1 MKRKRLI
8 LLGGLLLCAAF
19 FLVACG
25 ADKEE
30 EKETVLPVSVTEVVE
45 GDLIQTE
52 NIPATI
58 EAKSVVDVVPKLAGR
73 VATVHVE
80 EGQSVKKGQLM
91 VQLETKELQIQLAQA
106 QAGLMSAKSA
116 LAQARS
122 GIKQAEASYLNAKNS
137 FQRVESLYEQQ
148 IISQQDYENSRLQFE
163 IAESAYEA
171 AQQQLAVDPATGA
184 QYLEA
189 TVKQAEASVA
199 LINANID
206 NARVEAPISGTV
218 TSVMVE
224 PGEMAGGGV
233 VVSVADMN
241 TVIATAKITQKN
253 VTKIQQGQEVK
264 VKIGASDDFES
275 TYKITKL
282 VPAADKSN
290 TYKLEVTIPNADK
303 AIKPGMTATIQAVT
317 NQIENVLLLPRDAV
331 VKRNGNDIVW
341 VVNNGKVKAA
351 DVVTGEYTDELVE
364 IKEGV
369 KAGDQVVTA
378 GQHLLSE
385 GNGVEIQNQGADQE
399 AEEPQNA
406 GKAQNGGDAE

>member
-19 FLVACG
+19 FVVACG
-25 ADKEE
+25 AGKEE

-45 GDLIQTE
+45 GDLIQTD

-58 EAKSVVDVVPKLAGR
+58 EAKTVVDVVPKLAGR
-73 VATVHVE
+73 VASVHVE
-80 EGQSVKKGQLM
+80 EGQTVKKGQLM
-91 VQLETKELQIQLAQA
+91 VQLETRELQIQLAQA

-122 GIKQAEASYLNAKNS
+122 GIKQAEASYLNAKKT
-137 FQRVESLYEQQ
+137 FERMEALYQQQ

-189 TVKQAEASVA
+189 AVKQAEASVA
-199 LINANID
+199 LIKANID
-206 NARVEAPISGTV
+206 NASIEAPISGTV
-218 TSVMVE
+218 TAVMVE
-224 PGEMAGGGV
+224 PGELAGGGV
-233 VVSVADMN
+233 VVSISDMS

-253 VTKIQQGQEVK
+253 VTKIKQGQDVK
-264 VKIGASDDFES
+264 VKLPALDDFEN

-282 VPAADKSN
+282 VPAADQSN
-290 TYKLEVTIPNADK
+290 TYKLEVSIPNPDQ
-303 AIKPGMTATIQAVT
+303 AIKPGMTATIEAVT

-331 VKRNGNDIVW
+331 VKRNGKEIVW

-351 DVVTGEYTDELVE
+351 EVVTGEYTDELVE

-369 KAGDQVVTA
+369 RVGDQVVTA
-378 GQHLLSE
+378 GQHLLSD
-385 GNGVEIQNQGADQE
+385 GDAVEVQSGDAAKVQTGDAKE
-399 AEEPQNA
+399 
-406 GKAQNGGDAE
+406 AQNGGNAE